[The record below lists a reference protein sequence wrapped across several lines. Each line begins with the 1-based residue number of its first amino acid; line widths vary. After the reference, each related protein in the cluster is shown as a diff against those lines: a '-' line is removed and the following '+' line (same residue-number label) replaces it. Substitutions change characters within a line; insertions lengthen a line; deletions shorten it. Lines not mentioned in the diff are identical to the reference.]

1 MRSMV
6 EGRLC
11 VPHRLRDAKSSLMRP
26 EGRVAAGGRSA
37 LRAYGPTILPLPP
50 REGSET
56 WVCTAGPSR
65 SREGGFLRPTA
76 ALLEG
81 VLSALPLRYL
91 RAGAKI
97 TKSASAHPRKS
108 TAHW

>member
-6 EGRLC
+6 EGRFC

-26 EGRVAAGGRSA
+26 EGRVSRLRRFSYASAAGGRSP
-37 LRAYGPTILPLPP
+37 LRACGPTILPLPP

-56 WVCTAGPSR
+56 WVCAAGPSR
-65 SREGGFLRPTA
+65 SWEGGFLRPTA

-91 RAGAKI
+91 RACFLPYRPA
-97 TKSASAHPRKS
+97 T
-108 TAHW
+108 